1 MTGTTDF
8 ADRLAELEDRGSA
21 VLVTGADAA
30 AAHTA
35 LCRDLLATD
44 SVKPRR
50 RVIVA
55 PNGTTGLDPRLPT
68 EGGTVPDT
76 TLVTTASG
84 RGAAAS
90 DRSSAASDRSGAASG
105 RDAAASGTPSAPRG
119 VDVVTVDDASLEAFG
134 AAITGAVERVRR
146 DHGPLSPTE
155 LRIGV
160 DSLAPLLDAHHEAHV
175 FAFLVVLT
183 RYARATE
190 ALGHCHLPV
199 DRTAYAARLFAPL
212 FDAVVEVRARGD
224 HPQQRWHLDDGAT
237 TSPWLEL

>member
-1 MTGTTDF
+1 MTGATDF
-8 ADRLAELEDRGSA
+8 ADRLAELEGRGSA
-21 VLVTGADAA
+21 VLVTGAGAA
-30 AAHTA
+30 EAQAA

-44 SVKPRR
+44 SVEPRR

-55 PNGTTGLDPRLPT
+55 PNGTVGLEPRLPT
-68 EGGTVPDT
+68 EGGAVPDT

-84 RGAAAS
+84 RGAAAP
-90 DRSSAASDRSGAASG
+90 G
-105 RDAAASGTPSAPRG
+105 RGAAASTTASAPRG

-134 AAITGAVERVRR
+134 TAVTGAVERVRR

-160 DSLAPLLDAHHEAHV
+160 DSLAPLLDAHHEGRV

-183 RYARATE
+183 RYVRATE

-237 TSPWLEL
+237 TSPWMEL